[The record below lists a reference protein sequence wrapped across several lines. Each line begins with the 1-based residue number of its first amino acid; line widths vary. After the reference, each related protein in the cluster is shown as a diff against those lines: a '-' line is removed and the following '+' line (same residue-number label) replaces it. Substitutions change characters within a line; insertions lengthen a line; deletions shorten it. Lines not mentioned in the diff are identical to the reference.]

1 MAFNKENFYQEGN
14 SQEFFFTR
22 TNPLANPAN
31 AEILKIKKSGC
42 CDVDFALVA
51 EYGYEGM
58 GQTFGI
64 SFSSPTSAI
73 DSRYVKVVVTD
84 GHGHFATAVGTGT
97 VSVLSVDASGLDTS
111 VVWTVSVV
119 IEVLSNASVDCPCMV
134 EYDFPY
140 NAFIGTIT
148 IDTTTLY
155 SAKVSLLEADGTT
168 AVADG
173 GAYSIGSFAAGG
185 TTEPFSVV
193 VKNTGD
199 SVLTVSSVSFTADV
213 LSFTL
218 PQYAGVIYPGAS
230 VTLNGTVDTSGIAG
244 SYTGTITVN
253 SDATNVPAYTIDIDY
268 TLA

>member
-42 CDVDFALVA
+42 CDTEFALVA
-51 EYGYEGM
+51 EYGYNGM
-58 GQTFGI
+58 AQEFAI
-64 SFSSPTSAI
+64 DFSAPTSTI

-84 GHGHFATAVGTGT
+84 GQGHFATAVGTGT
-97 VSVLSVDASGLDTS
+97 VSSLTVDASGLDTS

-119 IEVLSNASVDCPCMV
+119 IEVLENASVDCPCIV
-134 EYDFPY
+134 EYTFPY
-140 NAFIGTIT
+140 NSFVGTVT

-155 SAKVSLLEADGTT
+155 APVIALFEADGTT
-168 AVADG
+168 AVANGDSYNIGTFPDG
-173 GAYSIGSFAAGG
+173 GTS
-185 TTEPFSVV
+185 EPFSVV

-199 SVLTVSSVSFTADV
+199 SVLTVSSVLFTADV

-218 PQYAGVIYPGAS
+218 PQYAGVIYPNS
-230 VTLNGTVDTSGIAG
+230 SITLSGTVDASGSAG
-244 SYTGTITVN
+244 SYGGTITLS
-253 SDATNVPAYTIDIDY
+253 SDAPNAPAYTIDIDY